1 MKRPLTWVTGWPL
14 WSTPRHVVCYVLLID
29 AIAVVTALLVRRPIT
44 HLELTRFAV
53 LVVAAI
59 AYIEF
64 TRGVERVREVNAK
77 AGPYMDTESVWCFA
91 AVVILPP
98 SLACGLVLVIFGWSW
113 FRVWR
118 GRRPLYRWIF
128 SGATV
133 IIATEIAAAV
143 LAAGPGPH
151 PGMPTTMV
159 GLGVAAAAAAV
170 RWLVNYAL
178 VIGAILMSS
187 PNIRGAQ
194 VLANIDE
201 RVMEVGAF
209 GLGLVAAGVLVFNPL
224 LLLGIVAGLVAMHRS
239 LLLNQYRKAAR
250 TDSTTDLNAVGWWRQ
265 IAEQALERA
274 TAGGGTLGI
283 LILDLDHFKQ
293 VNDTYGHVAGD
304 QVLRCVG
311 QALSAEIR
319 TQDSPGRWGGE
330 EFVVAMSGVSLTQL
344 ATIAERIRTRIHEL
358 AVPVDSTRGP
368 STVRGLT
375 VSIGG
380 ASYPGV
386 GATTLTELVLA
397 ADAALYQAKDNG
409 RNQVCL
415 SSIRAV
421 HDDDPQPGQQT
432 EPTEDRRQQAG

>member
-1 MKRPLTWVTGWPL
+1 M
-14 WSTPRHVVCYVLLID
+14 CYVLLID
-29 AIAVVTALLVRRPIT
+29 AIGIATAIGIRRPVT

-91 AVVILPP
+91 AVVILSPG
-98 SLACGLVLVIFGWSW
+98 LACALVAIIFTWSW

-133 IIATEIAAAV
+133 LIATEIAAAI

-151 PGMPTTMV
+151 PGMPSTLV

-178 VIGAILMSS
+178 VIGAILMSA

-224 LLLGIVAGLVAMHRS
+224 LLLGIVAGLVAMHRGI
-239 LLLNQYRKAAR
+239 LLNQYRKAAR

-265 IAEQALERA
+265 IAEQALDRA
-274 TAGGGTLGI
+274 TASGGSLCV

-311 QALSAEIR
+311 QALRAEIR
-319 TQDSPGRWGGE
+319 AQDSPGRWGGE
-330 EFVVAMSGVSLTQL
+330 EFVVALSGVGLTEL
-344 ATIAERIRTRIHEL
+344 AAIAERIRRRIHTL
-358 AVPVDSTRGP
+358 TVPVDSTRGP
-368 STVRGLT
+368 ATVGDLT

-380 ASYPGV
+380 ARYPGT
-386 GATTLTELVLA
+386 GAATLTELVLA

-415 SSIRAV
+415 SPVRAL
-421 HDDDPQPGQQT
+421 DTEAPQVDLPEQRT
-432 EPTEDRRQQAG
+432 EQAAPAAEQRQDQHRQAG